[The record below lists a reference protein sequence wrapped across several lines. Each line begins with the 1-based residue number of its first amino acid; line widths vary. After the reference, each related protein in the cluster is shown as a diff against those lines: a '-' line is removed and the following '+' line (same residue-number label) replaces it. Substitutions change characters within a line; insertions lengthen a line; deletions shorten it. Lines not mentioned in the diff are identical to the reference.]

1 MTIYNNGT
9 NTLMTNYN
17 NGKYFGDSPDCLQYL
32 EIFSSRNV
40 KLYHILWSIP
50 VNKFMAIKEIIFSVC
65 QCCWY
70 CLKMNTITN
79 GNILRWKME
88 KVEQHDGG
96 CCKGGSKQH
105 STQETLDGEQVPLH
119 DDGVEDNDEDVARE
133 APNNI
138 QFSQF
143 YFHMQSL
150 TSREVSGP
158 PQEMVRKTGSSSSSW
173 GSINP
178 DPTYISTL
186 PLSLPWEFSLMCPSK
201 GHWCQPKRQ
210 WWIHWLALC
219 SQVGS
224 PPGCSPTASGELTSV
239 LGLLLPKN
247 EIKVK

>member
-1 MTIYNNGT
+1 MSVLLILFENEHNNQWEYSQ
-9 NTLMTNYN
+9 MK
-17 NGKYFGDSPDCLQYL
+17 NGKSWTTWWGVLQGRLQTTFHPRDSWWWAG
-32 EIFSSRNV
+32 SSS
-40 KLYHILWSIP
+40 WWW
-50 VNKFMAIKEIIFSVC
+50 C
-65 QCCWY
+65 
-70 CLKMNTITN
+70 
-79 GNILRWKME
+79 
-88 KVEQHDGG
+88 
-96 CCKGGSKQH
+96 
-105 STQETLDGEQVPLH
+105 
-119 DDGVEDNDEDVARE
+119 EDNDEDVARE

-178 DPTYISTL
+178 DSTFISTL

-224 PPGCSPTASGELTSV
+224 PPGCSPTASGDLTSL